1 MLLKLLTPTQALY
14 QDQVLLVQVP
24 GSKGSFEILEN
35 HAPIISTLENGR
47 IKVIDF
53 QKVTHYFDITSGI
66 LECKMNTVVILAENG
81 CQAPKE

>member
-14 QDQVLLVQVP
+14 QDQVLLVQAP

-35 HAPIISTLENGR
+35 HAPMISTLENGR

>member
-14 QDQVLLVQVP
+14 QDQVLLVQVS